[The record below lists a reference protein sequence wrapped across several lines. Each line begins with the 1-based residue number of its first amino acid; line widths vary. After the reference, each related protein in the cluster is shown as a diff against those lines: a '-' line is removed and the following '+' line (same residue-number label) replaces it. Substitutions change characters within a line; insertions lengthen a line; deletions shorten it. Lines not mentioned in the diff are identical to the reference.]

1 MLPDRGP
8 GSRSRRLGA
17 AVAAAA
23 LLAVVTPAGALAQES
38 GSALPSDTGNSSTDS
53 VESAVGQLPAE
64 IVVGGDGLGSEA
76 LRQTGSAVV
85 PEVAQSVG
93 EVAGSVAP
101 LEAVGVSG
109 GSAAA
114 SLAASGSLPG
124 STYVNPV
131 GSVGSGTIGLGSIA
145 IPEYVLPV
153 LSLQFATGFFTALGE
168 RQEAGELYPHELNFW
183 HGVVEGSAEGG
194 ALLQDAADATGTEL
208 PGGLAGS
215 IDRVQVAALEDPF
228 EENERRRAEAQA
240 AAAEAEADAEDVTE
254 AAEDETGADE
264 TGAAE
269 DAAADDAA
277 ADGGAGEVLGAAPET
292 MGDDDEASDSQAA
305 GSPAGTAVEAAAR
318 EQTAPAESQQAA
330 APATLAVTGVETT
343 TITLLAAASLLLGT
357 LMLASTRRRA

>member
-269 DAAADDAA
+269 DAAADD
-277 ADGGAGEVLGAAPET
+277 GAGEVLGAAPET

>member
-269 DAAADDAA
+269 DAAAD
-277 ADGGAGEVLGAAPET
+277 GGAGEVLGAAPET